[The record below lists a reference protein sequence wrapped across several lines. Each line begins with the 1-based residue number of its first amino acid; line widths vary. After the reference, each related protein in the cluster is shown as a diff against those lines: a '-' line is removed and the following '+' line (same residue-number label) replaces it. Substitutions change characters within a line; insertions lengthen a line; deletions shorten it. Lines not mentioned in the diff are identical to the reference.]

1 MPQTTYLNRK
11 CVSLENDDLRITV
24 TEEGGHLAEVFSK
37 AAGVNPLWTPNW
49 ISGEPS
55 EFGPAQ
61 EAIFGNNPAAKFLF
75 GLLGHN
81 ACVDIFGGPTEAEA
95 AAGMTVHGE
104 ASLLTYTLE
113 EKGDSLVCTLHMPLA
128 QLDFQRTLT
137 LHGADVLIEEK
148 VTNLTAFDRPLAWT
162 QHVTLSPPFLDPKT
176 TEFRMTADR
185 ATVAEVDPGN
195 APYLALG
202 KKFAWP
208 HAPLADGSGTH
219 NLMQMNPEA
228 PASSY
233 AAVRVIPTAQ
243 AVGWTAWSP
252 QYKLAFSYVWKPA
265 DFPWLG
271 IWEENCSRPG
281 SPWNND
287 CITRGMEFGTSP
299 FPETRTEMVERGR
312 LLDTPT
318 YKWLP
323 ALGTLEATYWIRTA
337 VTESIPEMVAFPG

>member
-1 MPQTTYLNRK
+1 L
-11 CVSLENDDLRITV
+11 
-24 TEEGGHLAEVFSK
+24 TEKDG
-37 AAGVNPLWTPNW
+37 
-49 ISGEPS
+49 
-55 EFGPAQ
+55 
-61 EAIFGNNPAAKFLF
+61 
-75 GLLGHN
+75 
-81 ACVDIFGGPTEAEA
+81 
-95 AAGMTVHGE
+95 
-104 ASLLTYTLE
+104 
-113 EKGDSLVCTLHMPLA
+113 SLVCKVHMPLA
-128 QLDFQRTLT
+128 QLDFERTLT
-137 LHGADVLIEEK
+137 LHGPDVLVEEK
-148 VTNLTAFDRPLAWT
+148 VANLTAFDRPLAWT

-219 NLMQMNPEA
+219 NLMQMKPDA

-233 AAVRVIPTAQ
+233 AALRVIPTAQ
-243 AVGWTAWSP
+243 AVAWTAWSP
-252 QYKLAFSYVWKPA
+252 QYKLALSYVWKPA

-299 FPETRTEMVERGR
+299 FPETRTEMVSRGR

-323 ALGTLEATYWIRTA
+323 AMAAQEVKYWIRTA
-337 VTESIPEMVAFPG
+337 VADRIPETVSFPASEPL